1 MPQSTNL
8 NTPPYFEDFSP
19 DDNFHKVLFRPGFPL
34 QARELTSLQ
43 SILQDQIEKFGSSIY
58 KDGAMVIPGQVGY
71 DLKYDAI
78 LIEDEYFGIQSDALV
93 TNTNTDGTPVIVGKI
108 IRGNTSGVK
117 AKVVNAL
124 TSDQSEKGKTTL
136 YIKYI
141 NAGGNDEVTNT
152 QYVTFEDDEIILSEE
167 SFSLGTT
174 VIQENT
180 DFAKCITSQATA
192 TGSSAKITA
201 GIYFIKGN
209 FVTVPEQ
216 EIVLDQFGVVP
227 SYRVGLQVLEEI
239 VTPEDDST
247 LNDPSQGY
255 SNYSAPGAHRLKF
268 RAVLVKK
275 ALDDTTIIDFI
286 ELLKLEEGKCQEI
299 VSTSKAQIAATLE
312 DTLARRT
319 FDESGDYEVTP
330 YEFSTQEC
338 LDDGNNNGVFEFGE
352 ETSAGATPS
361 DDLFEIV
368 VSPGKSY
375 VRGYEIETIS
385 NTYVDIEKP
394 RTTEDQN
401 NRTISTDGRGLRF
414 NLGSAEKIPQGNLSS
429 VLSDTNRLV
438 GLKEG
443 VGTTIGFASLVDYT
457 QSATQNFVR
466 LSNIVI
472 TDPTK
477 KVRDIDRLTF
487 NAVDYLLVS
496 GSGKFTGS
504 FKPFFFEV
512 FGENDIKTITD
523 LKAQNVLTHHTGTT
537 AGNNISIVGEF
548 YSTTAGDYTI
558 RVNNEDAQDLALTS
572 IGVTGGTLT
581 ATITGRNN
589 SSNAAF
595 TLFGPQKISNPNI
608 TLSSLQKMRIL
619 KLETDSTVNNRYD
632 INDEIL
638 RLGLTRACKIHAIY
652 NSDTKE
658 EAIPKLTLE
667 GGSGTFS
674 VGEVIEGL
682 SSGAKAR
689 IISQSGTTVYY
700 TYIGK
705 IRFVVN
711 EDIKSKETGI
721 TRTVSVVDNN
731 GVIDIK
737 KRYKLDDGQ
746 RPQSFDWSSLR
757 KRSSASSI
765 SGKLWIVLDWFKDE
779 VPGKF
784 YTVNSYY
791 DADYKE
797 IPYFN
802 YKGERIYLSNLID
815 WRTNQGNILS
825 GDGDY
830 TTPYTINLAQIASST
845 TLADFENRNYSF
857 GAEIIPTGTTDGDI
871 EYYLPR
877 IDDLYLD
884 KNGNFINK
892 KGNPALTPR
901 EPEESLANAMKV
913 GQITMP
919 AYVRD
924 LEDVTFERS
933 TNRRYTMK
941 DIGQLENRIEN
952 VEYYTQLSLL
962 ETDTANLFIPDGS
975 GNNRLKNG
983 FLVDNFTSHAIGQ
996 PFHPNY
1002 KCSIDFS
1009 FGELRPQHY
1018 TTNVSLVYKEEPTNY
1033 IKGDLLMLDYTDQL
1047 LVEQPYAAVS
1057 ENVNP
1062 FAVVSWV
1069 GLMNIFPASDDWIDE
1084 KRLPETLTP
1093 VEGDYTA
1100 TIAEMGADPNTGF
1113 APTEWNAWETQWS
1126 SSSSSSTSFKESRN
1140 EAPYVR
1146 RVTRTTTTTRSS
1158 QTRTGIRPR
1167 VTPRVDRKVLGD
1179 RVVETKY
1186 ARWKRS
1192 RNFLLTGYR
1201 LKPNVRVYPFLE
1213 GRNVS
1218 TYATPKIIE
1227 IEMRGNTPF
1236 QAGENIT
1243 LSGARQGRKFKC
1255 RLGNPR
1261 GGIARLNKP
1270 YEIDPYTGNPINIT
1284 AYNNSSTFLNLNL
1297 STTNKLGGSTFGG
1310 YLVEGDIIIGST
1322 SGATAKVTKKHL
1334 IADEKGNIRVSIFIP
1349 DPSVDGNP
1357 RWKTGDS
1364 VVRLTD
1370 SPTNSQ
1376 IPGVVDSS
1384 AENTYSARGT
1394 ILTKQQDTLLVRNAD
1409 VNRDTVISDNRII
1422 TSSRTTTRAGGWYD
1436 PLAQSFL
1443 VEPQGGCFI
1452 SKIDVYFRT
1461 KDNNLPVTMQ
1471 IREMVNGYPSSVV
1484 LATEN
1489 KDPSDVL
1496 VSDDATVNTT
1506 FTFETPVYLAERKE
1520 YCFVLLTSSVEYNV
1534 WLSEMGKDDLNGE
1547 RISKQPYAGVL
1558 FKSQNASTWTTA
1570 EYQDMKFK
1578 IFRCKFKTNETP
1590 TIDFINDNTGNL
1602 FFKELRQDPI
1612 ELTVNESG
1620 TARGYLKVNHKN
1632 HGLHDDSSFV
1642 EIKGVSSG
1650 ISAKLSADWTGL
1662 TGSGNPIKLQDNS
1675 GTDAVRN
1682 QFYASGSSGSAEMIF
1697 NSGSSPTRNG
1707 ILGATPSSVNPGYII
1722 VNGIVYSYDPTAVG
1736 TVTNNEFSIELIA
1749 NISGEN
1755 PPSGGFK
1762 SADEWEAELYVK
1774 NGIPLTLINKV
1785 HQNLKFITLDSYQ
1798 IDFNSY
1804 RRNLDDSNVT
1814 FGGDEVIASSNL
1826 QYTSFM
1832 PTLAFKELPG
1842 TTVESSFKGT
1852 SGTSIGNGKYSLPTP
1867 DVGNWYRESYKK
1879 DSSYKNILI
1888 NSNNYLNR
1896 PKVIASLIN
1905 EQRQMSNANSFDF
1918 RVKLSSTVDN
1928 LSPVIDTDRISLVAT
1943 NNRITNF
1950 NGSTRKAFFV
1960 DDLSSSY
1967 TNIGDEAL
1975 EDFNGA
1981 NYITKTVTVNQE
1993 CTSLKIILSAYNNS
2007 NTDFDVY
2014 VKLLAGDEENPD
2026 EIQWDEITK
2035 PDSYTNAKSE
2045 VDFSDYEF
2053 QTDLTG
2059 DDTFTQYAIKI
2070 RLRSNNAC
2078 DVPLIKDLR
2087 CIALA

>member
-8 NTPPYFEDFSP
+8 NTPPYFEDFDP
-19 DDNFHKVLFRPGFPL
+19 NDNFHKVLFRPGFPL

-71 DLKYDAI
+71 DLKYNAI
-78 LIEDEYFGIQSDALV
+78 LIEDEYFGIQSNALV
-93 TNTNTDGTPVIVGKI
+93 NNKNTDGTPVIVGKT

-124 TSDQSEKGKTTL
+124 TSEQSERGKTTL

-141 NAGGNDEVTNT
+141 NAGTTDEVTNT
-152 QYVTFEDDEIILSEE
+152 QYTTFEDDEIILTEE
-167 SFSLGTT
+167 TFSLGTT
-174 VIQENT
+174 AIQENT
-180 DFAKCITSQATA
+180 DFAKCVTSQATSV
-192 TGSSAKITA
+192 GSSAKITS

-216 EIVLDQFGVVP
+216 EIVLDQFGVLP
-227 SYRVGLQVLEEI
+227 SYKVGLQVLEEI
-239 VTPEDDST
+239 ITPENDDT

-275 ALDDTTIIDFI
+275 ALDDTTVVDFI
-286 ELLKLEEGKCQEI
+286 ELLKLEEGKCREI
-299 VSTSKAQIAATLE
+299 VSTSKAQIASTLE

-338 LDDGNNNGVFEFGE
+338 LDDGDNNGVFQFGE
-352 ETSAGATPS
+352 KTSADVLAS

-394 RTTEDQN
+394 RTTEEEN
-401 NRTISTDGRGLRF
+401 NKTIATDGRGLQF
-414 NLGSAEKIPQGNLSS
+414 NLASSQKIPQGDIVS
-429 VLSDTNRLV
+429 VLANQNRLV
-438 GLKEG
+438 SLKEG
-443 VGTTIGFASLVDYT
+443 GSTTIGFASLVEYV

-466 LSNIVI
+466 LANVTI
-472 TDPTK
+472 TTAGK
-477 KVRDIDRLTF
+477 KVKDIDRVNL
-487 NAVDYLLVS
+487 NGNDYTLVT

-504 FKPFFFEV
+504 FSPFFFEV
-512 FGENDIKTITD
+512 YGTNDIKSITD
-523 LKAQNVLTHHTGTT
+523 LKAQDVLTHFTGTT
-537 AGNNISIVGEF
+537 SGNSIPSITGEY
-548 YSTTAGDYTI
+548 YSEDASDYTI
-558 RVNNEDAQDLALTS
+558 RMDGEDAQTLSLTGIS
-572 IGVTGGTLT
+572 VTNGSLT
-581 ATITGRNN
+581 ATVSGR
-589 SSNAAF
+589 SGSGNAAF
-595 TLFGPQKISNPNI
+595 TLFGPQKISNPNV

-619 KLETDSTVNNRYD
+619 QLETDASNNKYDVNA
-632 INDEIL
+632 EIL
-638 RLGLTRACKIHAIY
+638 HLGLTRASRIHAIY
-652 NSDTKE
+652 NVDSKE
-658 EAIPKLTLE
+658 DAIPKLTLE
-667 GGSGTFS
+667 GGSGSF
-674 VGEVIEGL
+674 GIGDAIEGKV
-682 SSGAKAR
+682 SGAKAR
-689 IISQSGTTVYY
+689 VISQSGTTVYY

-705 IRFVVN
+705 IRFVAN
-711 EDIKSKETGI
+711 EDITSKETGV
-721 TRTVSVVDNN
+721 TRTIDAVDSN
-731 GVIDIK
+731 GAIDISS
-737 KRYKLDDGQ
+737 RYRLDDGQ
-746 RPQSFDWSSLR
+746 RAQSFNWSTLR
-757 KRSSASSI
+757 KKSSASSV

-797 IPYFN
+797 IPDYRIG
-802 YKGERIYLSNLID
+802 GERIYLSNLID
-815 WRTNQGNILS
+815 WRTNQTAALS

-830 TTPYTINLAQIASST
+830 TTPYTIDLGQIASST
-845 TLADFENRNYSF
+845 TLADFSNRNYNF
-857 GAEIIPTGTTDGDI
+857 GANIIPIGTTDGDI
-871 EYYLPR
+871 EYYLGR

-892 KGNPALTPR
+892 KGNPAIEPE

-924 LEDVTFERS
+924 LEGVTFERS
-933 TNRRYTMK
+933 TNRRYTMR
-941 DIGQLENRIEN
+941 DIGKLENRIEN

-962 ETDTANLFIPDGS
+962 ESDTANLFIPDGS

-983 FLVDNFTSHAIGQ
+983 FLVDNFTSHAIGE
-996 PFHPNY
+996 PRHPNY
-1002 KCSIDFS
+1002 KCSIDS
-1009 FGELRPQHY
+1009 AYGELRPQHY
-1018 TTNVSLVYKEEPTNY
+1018 TTNVSLKYKTEPTNY
-1033 IKGDLLMLDYTDQL
+1033 IKGDLLMLDFTDQL

-1069 GLMNIFPASDDWIDE
+1069 GLMNVFPASDDWVDE

-1093 VEGDYTA
+1093 VAGDYAA
-1100 TIAEMGADPNTGF
+1100 TLLELGADPNTGF
-1113 APTEWNAWETQWS
+1113 APTEWNAWQNQWS
-1126 SSSSSSTSFKESRN
+1126 SSRSSSSSRT
-1140 EAPYVR
+1140 ERRAQHPFIR
-1146 RVTRTTTTTRSS
+1146 RVSTTRRTTTTA
-1158 QTRTGIRPR
+1158 QTRTGIRTR
-1167 VTPRVDRKVLGD
+1167 VTPRVDRRVLGD
-1179 RVVETKY
+1179 RVVDTKY
-1186 ARWKRS
+1186 SRWKRS
-1192 RNFLLTGYR
+1192 RNFSITAYR

-1213 GRNVS
+1213 GRDVT
-1218 TYATPKIIE
+1218 TYTTPKIIE
-1227 IEMRGNTPF
+1227 IEMRGGTF
-1236 QAGENIT
+1236 VAGEDIA
-1243 LSGARQGRKFKC
+1243 LSGAKKGRKFRCK
-1255 RLGNPR
+1255 LGGPR
-1261 GGIARLNKP
+1261 GGIAKLNKP
-1270 YEIDPYTGNPINIT
+1270 YEVNPFTGNDISIT
-1284 AYNNSSTFLNLNL
+1284 AYNNSATFLNLNIASMQQL
-1297 STTNKLGGSTFGG
+1297 AGSDRGG
-1310 YLVEGDIIIGST
+1310 YLVEGDIVIGLT

-1334 IADEKGNIRVSIFIP
+1334 IADEKGNLRASVFIP
-1349 DPSVDGNP
+1349 DPSVKGNP

-1370 SPTNSQ
+1370 SSTNSQ
-1376 IPGVVDSS
+1376 VPGVVDSS

-1394 ILTKQQDTLLVRNAD
+1394 ILTKQQDTLLVRNAEVTRD
-1409 VNRDTVISDNRII
+1409 VVTQNRIV
-1422 TSSRTTTRAGGWYD
+1422 TSSRTSTRAGGWYD

-1443 VEPQGGCFI
+1443 VEESGGCFI
-1452 SKIDVYFRT
+1452 SKIDVFFRT
-1461 KDNNLPVTMQ
+1461 KDSNLPVTMQ
-1471 IREMVNGYPSSVV
+1471 IREMVNGYPSPTV

-1489 KDPSDVL
+1489 KDPSDVSL
-1496 VSDDATVNTT
+1496 SDDATVSTT

-1590 TIDFINDNTGNL
+1590 TIDFVSDNSGTL
-1602 FFKELRQDPI
+1602 FYKELRDDPI

-1642 EIKGVSSG
+1642 EIKGVSTG
-1650 ISAKLSADWTGL
+1650 ITAKLANNWSGL
-1662 TGSGNPIKLQDNS
+1662 TGSGNSIELVDTS

-1682 QFYASGSSGSAEMIF
+1682 QFYASGSTGSPEMIF
-1697 NSGSSPTRNG
+1697 NAGSSPTRNG
-1707 ILGATPSSVNPGYII
+1707 ILGATPSASNPGYLSI
-1722 VNGIVYSYDPTAVG
+1722 GGFVYSYDPTAVG
-1736 TVTNNEFSIELIA
+1736 TVSNNKFAITLIA
-1749 NISGEN
+1749 KITDGNV
-1755 PPSGGFK
+1755 PSGGFK
-1762 SADEWEAELYVK
+1762 TADEWEAELYVK

-1785 HQNLKFITLDSYQ
+1785 HRNLKFITLDSYQ
-1798 IDFNSY
+1798 LDFNSY
-1804 RRNLDDSNVT
+1804 RRNTDNVNVT
-1814 FGGDEVIASSNL
+1814 FGGDEVTASTNL

-1832 PTLAFKELPG
+1832 PTIAFKELPG

-1852 SGTSIGNGKYSLPTP
+1852 SGTSIGDGEYSLPTP
-1867 DVGNWYRESYKK
+1867 DVKNWYQESYRK
-1879 DSSYKNILI
+1879 DSNYKNVRI
-1888 NSNNYLNR
+1888 NENNYLTK

-1918 RVKLSSTVDN
+1918 RIKLSSTADN
-1928 LSPVIDTDRISLVAT
+1928 LSPVIDTDRISLVTT
-1943 NNRITNF
+1943 NNRIASFDGT
-1950 NGSTRKAFFV
+1950 TRKGFFL
-1960 DDLSSSY
+1960 DDLSGTY
-1967 TNIGDEAL
+1967 NISESPE

-1981 NYITKTVTVNQE
+1981 QYITKTVTVKQE
-1993 CTSLKIILSAYNNS
+1993 CTTLKILLAAFNN
-2007 NTDFDVY
+2007 NLTDFDLY
-2014 VKLLAGDEENPD
+2014 VKLLAGDEEDPD
-2026 EIQWDEITK
+2026 KIEWDEVTA
-2035 PDSYTNAKSE
+2035 SNYAAAKSE
-2045 VDFSDYEF
+2045 VDFADYEYE
-2053 QTDLTG
+2053 TSLTG
-2059 DDTFTQYAIKI
+2059 DDTFTKYAIKI
-2070 RLRSNNAC
+2070 RMRSKNAC
-2078 DVPLIKDLR
+2078 YTPLIKDLR